1 LRVYTLRAIF
11 RLIMGTKVS
20 IGTLGRIDTS
30 EDIHYKGNPV
40 ARRVNAKPK
49 GLLKERQPG
58 RRKEYVHT

>member
-1 LRVYTLRAIF
+1 
-11 RLIMGTKVS
+11 MGTKVS

-30 EDIHYKGNPV
+30 EDIHDKGNPV